1 MNLKGV
7 FRRCKFQSIVILPKG
22 VKAIKERLNA
32 QRAAVCGVQGGC
44 VAITLV
50 VTVENRRFP
59 TVTRRN
65 YYKHDSMKTD

>member
-7 FRRCKFQSIVILPKG
+7 FRLCKSQSIVILQKG
-22 VKAIKERLNA
+22 VEAIKERLNA
-32 QRAAVCGVQGGC
+32 HRAAVCSVQGEC
-44 VAITLV
+44 IAITLV

-65 YYKHDSMKTD
+65 YYKNDSMKTD